1 MCNLKLTPQVWV
13 LTIAIVLFT
22 SLFASAQNVID
33 QTRLAPMS
41 QMGTEA
47 NYYYANPGD
56 LTILVS
62 IWGFVQRPGVYEI
75 SNTID
80 LIRLISLAG
89 GPQSYA
95 KLKKV
100 RIIRVYNQEKK
111 EQEYRRE
118 FIINLSEL
126 TKLTPED
133 IKLYP
138 GDTIIVDH
146 TTWYT
151 VKDVLTSLAT
161 VAIFLTAAS
170 QLIIATSRY

>member
-1 MCNLKLTPQVWV
+1 MGRLKSNRKVLFFA
-13 LTIAIVLFT
+13 LTILLFT
-22 SLFASAQNVID
+22 ILPATAQTVVD

-100 RIIRVYNQEKK
+100 RIIRVYNQDKK

-126 TKLTPED
+126 TKLSPED

-161 VAIFLTAAS
+161 VAIFITAAS